1 MPIVV
6 LIALFL
12 ATFSPAGAEDL
23 RVLAAGSL
31 KRPLTVIAKEF
42 EKTHTAHVELV
53 FGPAGALRDRIIGG
67 EAFDLYVTAAFPQ
80 AQTLTERGLAR
91 TSVLL
96 ARNKLCAPVPDDS
109 PIASETLVPALLKPE
124 TRPGTSTP
132 NTDPAGDY
140 TWTFFQRID
149 QDHPG
154 AFAALTA
161 KARMLFGGVPKRS
174 DASTENAPAPLTR
187 ALDDH
192 TVDLLILY
200 CSGAMSTA
208 EQSAGKYRV
217 FELPPLY
224 TVDAEYGLTLSTRAS
239 SSAIDFF
246 LAMLSPNGQA
256 TLRRFGFTPI
266 AEAIAKK

>member
-12 ATFSPAGAEDL
+12 ATVSPAHAEDI
-23 RVLAAGSL
+23 RILAAGSL
-31 KRPLTVIAKEF
+31 KGPLTAIAKEY
-42 EKTHTAHVELV
+42 EKTHTAHVALV

-67 EAFDLYVTAAFPQ
+67 EAFDLYATAAFPQ

-91 TSVLL
+91 DSVLL
-96 ARNKLCAPVPDDS
+96 ARNKLCALVPDGS
-109 PIASETLVPALLKPE
+109 PIASDSLVAALLKPE

-140 TWTFFQRID
+140 TWAFFQRID

-161 KARMLFGGVPKRS
+161 KARMLFGGAKRG
-174 DASTENAPAPLTR
+174 DASTEKAPAPLTR
-187 ALDDH
+187 ALDDQI
-192 TVDLLILY
+192 VDLLILY

-208 EQSAGKYRV
+208 ERSAGKYRA
-217 FELPPLY
+217 FELPPPY
-224 TVDAEYGLTLSTRAS
+224 AIEAEYGLTLSTRAS

-246 LAMLSPNGQA
+246 IAMLSPDGQT

-266 AEAIAKK
+266 AEPIAKK